1 MGLSS
6 WCVRLGAARRT
17 REACLRYQEEHGT
30 GTPPAASSPTWW
42 RLAPR
47 PLPAQ
52 LPSEAHAQHQY
63 WEAQQLAAYKQWHG
77 MCNAPS
83 WRWPRLG
90 SASWWRIWH
99 WAASTN
105 PVGMACATPAS
116 MGSWHELG
124 PTSRILRLFNTQVA
138 RVPTMAAVPGV
149 SVLGCH
155 GDAAAAAVCTGVRPS
170 ALVGRRRTV
179 RSNACCRTRAGALIC
194 RLCTGKFAAVARC
207 SAQGVEHAKRARVAA
222 APRQLRRG
230 AWLRA
235 RRTHAA
241 LWRGRIGGGP
251 IRATGEGPAAG
262 ASAAARP
269 TAAATT

>member
-1 MGLSS
+1 MRFGLGLPAALGRRACVIKRSTAPAPRRRQARRRGGVWHPGRCRPSCRPRRMRSTSTGRRSNSQPTSS
-6 WCVRLGAARRT
+6 GMACVTRRLG
-17 REACLRYQEEHGT
+17 G
-30 GTPPAASSPTWW
+30 G
-42 RLAPR
+42 
-47 PLPAQ
+47 
-52 LPSEAHAQHQY
+52 
-63 WEAQQLAAYKQWHG
+63 
-77 MCNAPS
+77 
-83 WRWPRLG
+83 LG
-90 SASWWRIWH
+90 SARPPWWRIWH

-170 ALVGRRRTV
+170 ALVGRRRAV

-207 SAQGVEHAKRARVAA
+207 SAQGVEHTKRARVAA

-251 IRATGEGPAAG
+251 ICATGEGPAAG

-269 TAAATT
+269 TPAATT